1 MNENAMSETF
11 ILTNGANEQITVQI
25 GMNMLIEDAIKDL
38 PRTAGEKLGGE
49 WTCTHIG
56 PQKTDFSSKD

>member
-11 ILTNGANEQITVQI
+11 ILTNEANEQITVQI
-25 GMNMLIEDAIKDL
+25 DMNILIEDAIKDL

-56 PQKTDFSSKD
+56 AQKTEFSSRV